1 MVGSCGSG
9 LGTPGGS
16 GSSWVAAGVRGA
28 RLGWVG
34 RSWGLEAGLGRGWVT
49 AGLQLGCVG
58 ARLELEGRGW
68 GIREGCPEL
77 MCGGTT
83 GWGRDLRCLPGSG
96 CAPTGT
102 RDPGR
107 TTRAAGLTWRSGR
120 GRAARRGEG
129 AATGSR
135 AAVGPALRPPPSC
148 SMPSRSP
155 APRPAHWCW
164 GGPRGPRSPPPG
176 LCAPRPERG
185 RSPART
191 REGIPR
197 RHPRPAP
204 LPDPQEKTD
213 WSAGPGTP

>member
-1 MVGSCGSG
+1 MGLGTRSGAGSRGSG
-9 LGTPGGS
+9 LGH
-16 GSSWVAAGVRGA
+16 SWVAAGVRGGTA
-28 RLGWVG
+28 REEGSRLGKRG
-34 RSWGLEAGLGRGWVT
+34 RVPPADVR
-49 AGLQLGCVG
+49 
-58 ARLELEGRGW
+58 
-68 GIREGCPEL
+68 
-77 MCGGTT
+77 
-83 GWGRDLRCLPGSG
+83 RDDRMGSG
-96 CAPTGT
+96 SALPPGL
-102 RDPGR
+102 RLRPDGDPGPGADDAGR
-107 TTRAAGLTWRSGR
+107 GLTWRSGR
-120 GRAARRGEG
+120 GGAAQRGEG

-148 SMPSRSP
+148 SMPSQSP

-164 GGPRGPRSPPPG
+164 GRPRGPRSPPPG

-213 WSAGPGTP
+213 WSAGAGTP